1 MQQWICARF
10 HPHLGCGF
18 LANNVND
25 NGFGIG
31 EPGLLPEMNTV
42 MAWCGDRHVYGQP
55 GVVLL
60 LKWQNETYCFFSQ
73 LRSF

>member
-10 HPHLGCGF
+10 YPHLGCG
-18 LANNVND
+18 LVVNNVNV

-42 MAWCGDRHVYGQP
+42 MAWCGDRHVCGQP

-60 LKWQNETYCFFSQ
+60 LERQNET
-73 LRSF
+73 